1 MSQNT
6 TGFTWTVNFEVSS
19 KAGWFIVFVRCCI
32 EATVYM
38 FCLCHAVWKF
48 IRGFEILVLSN
59 KEQLNWLFDQY
70 KQKCASCVVFN
81 LLDLCSR

>member
-6 TGFTWTVNFEVSS
+6 TGFTRTVNFEVSS
-19 KAGWFIVFVRCCI
+19 KAGWFILCVRCCI
-32 EATVYM
+32 EATDCVYM

-59 KEQLNWLFDQY
+59 KEQ
-70 KQKCASCVVFN
+70 
-81 LLDLCSR
+81 